1 MNMKTV
7 PVRRFIVIALV
18 GALAFTTSRAGAQ
31 EAGADPAAELAKK
44 LANPVAALISVPFQ
58 LNYDQ
63 DFGKD
68 DKGSKWL
75 LNIQPVIPFS
85 LSEDWNLITRTIVP
99 LAAENDVPAGT
110 EGSGLGDILQ
120 SFFFSP
126 KQLVG
131 GWTLAMGPVFL
142 YPSAT
147 DDILGGGK
155 WGAGPTAAALKQ
167 SGGWT
172 FGILANHIWSF
183 AGDSDHADINS
194 TFLQPFLS
202 YVTKTKTTVGLN
214 SETTYNWE
222 KEQWG
227 VPVNASVSQLLKV
240 GSQILQVGLGAR
252 YWVESPETGPEG
264 LGFRATVTLL
274 FPK

>member
-1 MNMKTV
+1 MKIARLQAALLAAAIAVAV
-7 PVRRFIVIALV
+7 PV
-18 GALAFTTSRAGAQ
+18 GAQ
-31 EAGADPAAELAKK
+31 EPAGDPAVELAKK

-99 LAAENDVPAGT
+99 LAAENDIPTGT
-110 EGSGLGDILQ
+110 DGSGLGDILQ

-126 KQLVG
+126 NTHVD
-131 GWTLAMGPVFL
+131 GWTLAVGPVFL
-142 YPSAT
+142 YPTAT
-147 DDILGGGK
+147 DDLLGGGK
-155 WGAGPTAAALKQ
+155 WGAGPTAVALKQ

-172 FGILANHIWSF
+172 YGLLANHVWSF
-183 AGDSDHADINS
+183 AGDADRADIS
-194 TFLQPFLS
+194 TTFLQPFLS
-202 YVTKTKTTVGLN
+202 YVTKTKTTLGVN
-214 SETTYNWE
+214 SESTYNWE

-227 VPVNASVSQLLKV
+227 VPVNASVSQLLKA

-252 YWVESPETGPEG
+252 YWVKSPESGPEG
-264 LGFRATVTLL
+264 FGLRATVTLL
-274 FPK
+274 FSK